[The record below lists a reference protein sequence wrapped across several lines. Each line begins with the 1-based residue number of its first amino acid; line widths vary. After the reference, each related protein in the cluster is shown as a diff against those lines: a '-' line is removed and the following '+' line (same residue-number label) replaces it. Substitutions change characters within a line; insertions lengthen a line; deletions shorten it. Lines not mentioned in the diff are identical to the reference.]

1 MMRGRLILL
10 PALVALLVPER
21 PVAAEPAITRIPGM
35 LRVLVAADE
44 MPEIFAFAAGAKP
57 GLEREMIENFA
68 KIRRLQLQVVPVRNF
83 DQMIP
88 MLLKGDGDIIA
99 GIVDT
104 DNRRKQI
111 SFTAET
117 YPVRHLVV
125 TRKPLP
131 TVNEVSDLRALRV
144 AVIPGTTWADT
155 ALAAGVPAPNL
166 LSCVDTNDVL
176 AALRAQKAGA
186 AVMTIFDFAL
196 AQRRDD
202 GLEGGVFLG
211 ATATAAWGVRKDDLQ
226 LLKALNEYLENLRL
240 SPAKSGLLTKY
251 FNEDALSLLRRARKE

>member
-1 MMRGRLILL
+1 MRLGPVLI
-10 PALVALLVPER
+10 AVLVATLLADRPASSDTTLTRVPGR
-21 PVAAEPAITRIPGM
+21 
-35 LRVLVAADE
+35 LRVLVSADE
-44 MPEIFAFAAGAKP
+44 MPEVFAFDAAAKP

-68 KIRRLQLQVVPVRNF
+68 RINRLQLQIVPVKNF
-83 DQMIP
+83 DQIIA
-88 MLLKGDGDIIA
+88 MLLRGDVDVIT

-111 SFTAET
+111 AFTSET

-131 TVNEVSDLRALRV
+131 SVSDPAALRGLKV
-144 AVIPGTTWADT
+144 AVIPGTTWADM
-155 ALAAGVPAPNL
+155 AVAAGVPPANL
-166 LSCVDTNDVL
+166 VSCVDTNDVF
-176 AALRAQKAGA
+176 AALKAQKAAA

-196 AQRRDD
+196 AQRHDE

-211 ATATAAWGVRKDDLQ
+211 SAATAAWGVRKDDVPLLQ
-226 LLKALNEYLENLRL
+226 ALNTYLESLRV
-240 SPAKSGLLTKY
+240 SPVKSALLTKY